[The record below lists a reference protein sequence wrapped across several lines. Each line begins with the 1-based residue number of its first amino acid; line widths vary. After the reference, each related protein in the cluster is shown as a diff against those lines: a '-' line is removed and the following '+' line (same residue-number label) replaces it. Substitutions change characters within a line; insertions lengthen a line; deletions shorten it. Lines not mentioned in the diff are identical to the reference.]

1 MNFKK
6 SVIAVMAG
14 VVLAGII
21 MGLASAGVFG
31 AIGAF
36 LK

>member
-1 MNFKK
+1 MDFKK

-21 MGLASAGVFG
+21 MGLGTAGVLGAAG
-31 AIGAF
+31 AIFG
-36 LK
+36 